1 VQESDWLSSAGPARC
16 GALAS
21 RARKAG
27 PARRPSHRAGPPSTL
42 AALSTVQVPT
52 QPSPVRRP
60 SRLPSSP
67 HRRAA
72 ASTTAT
78 APRPERRHSM
88 RRTYNFATTGR
99 VRTRPR
105 RPLQWCRSAAL
116 VGCLPVAVVGSAWD
130 GGAKP
135 AGVAAQ
141 ARSTRAG
148 PCGPSLGRAAT
159 LRCGLWLP
167 VCRPATLRLVDQS
180 CRDVTSSL
188 QFAHQDSATGWAR
201 ERNAQLN
208 REGRGDHVT
217 AAPKLAPAC
226 CV

>member
-130 GGAKP
+130 GGGAKP
-135 AGVAAQ
+135 AG
-141 ARSTRAG
+141 
-148 PCGPSLGRAAT
+148 
-159 LRCGLWLP
+159 
-167 VCRPATLRLVDQS
+167 
-180 CRDVTSSL
+180 
-188 QFAHQDSATGWAR
+188 
-201 ERNAQLN
+201 
-208 REGRGDHVT
+208 
-217 AAPKLAPAC
+217 
-226 CV
+226 